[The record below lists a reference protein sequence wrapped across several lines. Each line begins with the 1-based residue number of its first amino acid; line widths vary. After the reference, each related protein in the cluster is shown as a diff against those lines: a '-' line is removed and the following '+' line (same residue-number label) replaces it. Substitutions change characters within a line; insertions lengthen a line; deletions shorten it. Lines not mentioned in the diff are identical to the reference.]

1 MPEPLGDEELE
12 RLMLDTRATIDQ
24 LRTEKVLPG
33 DVPAEGHGEASEGR
47 VRVTARAGQIE
58 SITLEPRLLRLP
70 PEEAGELVRDAA
82 NAALTDVNGRSAAA
96 APDLAAIS
104 EALRE
109 VQNEGLRQMAII
121 TDGIAGAM
129 AQIRQRTRISG
140 DPSPQGLEHL
150 LNLTQQNLDDV
161 VAASGEPREEP
172 RGEGEAARGQIR
184 VVAVVGRVE
193 SVTIEPQAMRRSS
206 HELAE
211 QLRTALNAALD
222 DLRTSAGGRS
232 SASGV
237 NTEELSA
244 RARELQD
251 MSLAQLRTYTRAL
264 RDIMGSIEGPE

>member
-12 RLMLDTRATIDQ
+12 RLMLETHATIDQ
-24 LRTEKVLPG
+24 LRTDKVLPG
-33 DVPAEGHGEASEGR
+33 DVPDEGHGETSEGR
-47 VRVTARAGQIE
+47 VRVTAQAGRIE
-58 SITLEPRLLRLP
+58 SVTLEPRLLRLP
-70 PEEAGELVRDAA
+70 PEEVGELVRDAA
-82 NAALTDVNGRSAAA
+82 NAALTDLNGKSAAD

-150 LNLTQQNLDDV
+150 LNATRQNLDEV
-161 VAASGEPREEP
+161 VAASDEAEDL
-172 RGEGEAARGQIR
+172 RGEGTAARGQIR
-184 VVAVVGRVE
+184 VVAVVGRVD
-193 SVTIEPQAMRRSS
+193 SVTIEPPAMRMAS

-211 QLRTALNAALD
+211 QLKMALNAALS
-222 DLRTSAGGRS
+222 DLRSSAGGRK
-232 SASGV
+232 SAAGV

>member
-12 RLMLDTRATIDQ
+12 RLMLDTRAAIDQ

-47 VRVTARAGQIE
+47 VRVVAKAGTIE
-58 SITLEPRLLRLP
+58 TVTLEPRLLRLP
-70 PEEAGELVRDAA
+70 PEEVGGLVRDAA
-82 NAALTDVNGRSAAA
+82 NAALTDVNGRSSAA

-150 LNLTQQNLDDV
+150 LNLTQRNLDDV
-161 VAASGEPREEP
+161 VAASGEAQEL
-172 RGEGEAARGQIR
+172 RGEGEAARGQVR

-193 SVTIEPQAMRRSS
+193 SVTIEPQAMRRAS

-211 QLRTALNAALD
+211 QLKTALNAALNE
-222 DLRTSAGGRS
+222 LRSSAGGRS
-232 SASGV
+232 PAGGV
-237 NTEELSA
+237 NTEELRA
-244 RARELQD
+244 RTRELQD

>member
-12 RLMLDTRATIDQ
+12 RLMLDTHAMVDQ
-24 LRTEKVLPG
+24 LRTEKALP
-33 DVPAEGHGEASEGR
+33 DHVPTEGHGEASEGR
-47 VRVTARAGQIE
+47 VRVTAQAGRIE

-70 PEEAGELVRDAA
+70 SAELGELVRDAV
-82 NAALTDVNGRSAAA
+82 NGALTDLGGTYAA

-104 EALRE
+104 ETLRE
-109 VQNEGLRQMAII
+109 VQNEGLRQMAVI
-121 TDGIAGAM
+121 TDGIADAM
-129 AQIRQRTRISG
+129 AKIRERARISG

-150 LNLTQQNLDDV
+150 LNVTQRNLDDV
-161 VAASGEPREEP
+161 VAASGDTEDL

-193 SVTIEPQAMRRSS
+193 SVTVEPQAMRMAS

-211 QLRTALNAALD
+211 QLRTALNTALS
-222 DLRTSAGGRS
+222 DLRS
-232 SASGV
+232 SAGTGGATTGMK
-237 NTEELSA
+237 TEELSA

-264 RDIMGSIEGPE
+264 RDIMGNIEGPE